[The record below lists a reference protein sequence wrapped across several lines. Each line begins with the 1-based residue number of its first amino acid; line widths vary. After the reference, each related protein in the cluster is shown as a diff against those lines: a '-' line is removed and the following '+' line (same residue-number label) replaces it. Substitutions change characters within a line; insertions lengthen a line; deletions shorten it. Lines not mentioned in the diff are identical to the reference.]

1 MFSRPFLFLSLGLA
15 HSLCSS
21 SGSFQSPL
29 PSLAS
34 HNPSE
39 NFICFPTRPTPWA
52 EKNKVSMIDT
62 LKVSSDFD
70 PCAMEEKS
78 PAFSA
83 SLFQQFPLDSGL
95 RETIC
100 DSKNGFVHHHFVLH
114 WTQSGIKLTLSMF
127 SCHIMYLQAVWGG
140 VLTSSIGFTKRCLS
154 SWLARL
160 ISI

>member
-1 MFSRPFLFLSLGLA
+1 MFSRPSLFLSLGLA

-21 SGSFQSPL
+21 SGSFQS
-29 PSLAS
+29 SLSSVVS

-39 NFICFPTRPTPWA
+39 NYICFPTRPTPWA

-70 PCAMEEKS
+70 PCGMEEKR
-78 PAFSA
+78 PAFA
-83 SLFQQFPLDSGL
+83 SLFNNFLLTQGSGKL
-95 RETIC
+95 FVTPRMALFTITLFYTGL
-100 DSKNGFVHHHFVLH
+100 NQELNYP
-114 WTQSGIKLTLSMF
+114 LSMF

-140 VLTSSIGFTKRCLS
+140 VLTSSIGFTKRCHS